1 MNKKQKQLF
10 EMLIDLKDFEQLI
23 GQAKNE
29 NEKIEVINKMLLA
42 MFGEPH
48 YIDRMHK
55 IVTNE
60 SEE

>member
-29 NEKIEVINKMLLA
+29 SEKIEMVNKMLLA

-48 YIDRMHK
+48 YIDRMLK
-55 IVTNE
+55 IVTDE

>member
-1 MNKKQKQLF
+1 MNKKQKRLF

-23 GQAKNE
+23 GQAKDE
-29 NEKIEVINKMLLA
+29 SEKIEMVNKMLLA
-42 MFGEPH
+42 MFGERH
-48 YIDRMHK
+48 YIDRMLK

>member
-1 MNKKQKQLF
+1 
-10 EMLIDLKDFEQLI
+10 MLIALKDFEQLYV
-23 GQAKNE
+23 QAKNE

-48 YIDRMHK
+48 YIDRMLK

>member
-29 NEKIEVINKMLLA
+29 SEKIEMINNMLLA

-48 YIDRMHK
+48 YIDRMLK
-55 IVTNE
+55 IVTGE

>member
-42 MFGEPH
+42 MFCEPH
-48 YIDRMHK
+48 YIDRMLK

-60 SEE
+60 SED

>member
-1 MNKKQKQLF
+1 MNKKQKRLF

-23 GQAKNE
+23 GQAKDE
-29 NEKIEVINKMLLA
+29 SEKIEMVNKMLLA

-48 YIDRMHK
+48 YIDRMLK

>member
-1 MNKKQKQLF
+1 MNKKQKRLF

-23 GQAKNE
+23 GQAKDE
-29 NEKIEVINKMLLA
+29 SEKIEMVNKMLLV

-48 YIDRMHK
+48 YIDRMLK
-55 IVTNE
+55 IITDE

>member
-29 NEKIEVINKMLLA
+29 SEKIEMINKMLLA

-48 YIDRMHK
+48 YIDRMLK

>member
-48 YIDRMHK
+48 YIDRMLK

-60 SEE
+60 SED

>member
-29 NEKIEVINKMLLA
+29 SEKIEMVNKMLLA

-48 YIDRMHK
+48 YIDKMLK
-55 IVTNE
+55 IVTDE

>member
-1 MNKKQKQLF
+1 MNKKQEQLF

-23 GQAKNE
+23 GQSKNE
-29 NEKIEVINKMLLA
+29 NEKIEMINKMLLV

-48 YIDRMHK
+48 YIDRMLK

>member
-29 NEKIEVINKMLLA
+29 SEKIEMINKMLLA

-48 YIDRMHK
+48 YIDRMLK

-60 SEE
+60 SED

>member
-23 GQAKNE
+23 EQAKNE
-29 NEKIEVINKMLLA
+29 NEKIEMINKMLLA

-48 YIDRMHK
+48 YIDRMLK
-55 IVTNE
+55 IVTDE

>member
-29 NEKIEVINKMLLA
+29 SEKIEMINKMLLA

-48 YIDRMHK
+48 YIDRMLK
-55 IVTNE
+55 IVTGE